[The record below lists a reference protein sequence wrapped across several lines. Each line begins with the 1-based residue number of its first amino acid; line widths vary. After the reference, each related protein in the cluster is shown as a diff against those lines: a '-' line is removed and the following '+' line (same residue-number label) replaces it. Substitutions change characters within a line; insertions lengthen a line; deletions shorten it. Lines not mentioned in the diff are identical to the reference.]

1 MGVEDGKWTR
11 IYPELGS
18 ADDNGGG
25 WHCDSPGTVAIEGD
39 FGDAT
44 SGIDPTRE
52 N

>member
-1 MGVEDGKWTR
+1 MWTR
-11 IYPELGS
+11 IFPELGS

-25 WHCDSPGTVAIEGD
+25 WHCDDPGYYEVAGD

-44 SGIDPTRE
+44 LGVDPTRE